1 MAPSNPAK
9 AQARTCILRAAT
21 PQSLYRPRGLVKHHE
36 YRYWTASNLSELP
49 ASLTPRLTC
58 GAMPGWGLGA
68 LRLGAGLVGVNP
80 SPRPSNRSP
89 RCLSPEARHSVDRAR
104 RRGL

>member
-1 MAPSNPAK
+1 MAPANSAT
-9 AQARTCILRAAT
+9 AQAKTRILRAAT
-21 PQSLYRPRGLVKHHE
+21 PRSLYRPRGLVKHHE

-68 LRLGAGLVGVNP
+68 LRLGAGLVGVTP
-80 SPRPSNRSP
+80 SPRPSTQEP
-89 RCLSPEARHSVDRAR
+89 AMPEPGVTPVSGPCASE
-104 RRGL
+104 GP